1 MNELSR
7 VSKFQDELEQYG
19 LDWDGPLPEPDSDEL
34 IEVPS
39 TESALNRQ
47 QTQELTEAIDPLRNS
62 DCYGIDIFIETL
74 LLVTSSLELAT

>member
-1 MNELSR
+1 LNELSR

-19 LDWDGPLPEPDSDEL
+19 LDWDGPLPESDSDEL

-39 TESALNRQ
+39 TESPLNRQ